1 MSMEE
6 KLRLDSSDHGA
17 GYFTLQL
24 RLLLKKEESLEEER
38 RNLKKAE
45 DELKKEKEEL
55 KENFRAFP
63 EDIAADNPR
72 WAIHVLPMHAHNCML
87 AVVN

>member
-6 KLRLDSSDHGA
+6 KLRLDSAAPSSDPGV

-24 RLLLKKEESLEEER
+24 RLLEEER
-38 RNLKKAE
+38 RDLKKAGEDLKKAE
-45 DELKKEKEEL
+45 EELKKEKEEL

-63 EDIAADNPR
+63 EDIAADNLR
-72 WAIHVLPMHAHNCML
+72 RVVHALPMHL
-87 AVVN
+87 LL